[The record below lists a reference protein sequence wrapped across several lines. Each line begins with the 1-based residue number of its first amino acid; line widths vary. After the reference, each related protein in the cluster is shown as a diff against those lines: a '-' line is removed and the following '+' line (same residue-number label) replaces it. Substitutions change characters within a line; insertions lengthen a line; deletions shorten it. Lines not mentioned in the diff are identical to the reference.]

1 MAHPEG
7 GGHPV
12 LGAEGIHEHRHVE
25 ALDAL
30 EQQRHVAVGRALRD
44 AVGDLGDLQIARDGR
59 RHPLEPPVLLE
70 MVDEL
75 AEVGEAHS

>member
-1 MAHPEG
+1 VAHAEG
-7 GGHPV
+7 GRHAV
-12 LGAEGIHEHRHVE
+12 FRAEGVHEHGHVE

-30 EQQRHVAVGRALRD
+30 EQQRHVTVGGALRD

-59 RHPLEPPVLLE
+59 FYPLEPPVLLK